1 MNLPGQNYALISVVG
16 PECPQKH
23 EKFGLR
29 IYGTFATKD
38 DAAKHAQTLN
48 KIESDFDIYVVDLYQ
63 WLLIPPDRA
72 AIDDV
77 HYQEEKL
84 EEIMSKYRESQRA
97 AAAMFEKRK
106 KEMMEKPLP
115 YGDTPFIT
123 PGDEN
128 SKFYSKP
135 DVPPKPHPAD
145 LLEDLKAEF
154 PDKPLS
160 ELIDM
165 VNQRIEDDEKK
176 RKDKIFE
183 EAVAKANEQ
192 TLQGSEQTKS
202 LETCTEEAEEDP
214 KGKAVSSIE

>member
-1 MNLPGQNYALISVVG
+1 MNIPGQNYALISVVG

-23 EKFGLR
+23 DKFGLR

-38 DAAKHAQTLN
+38 DAAKQAQILN
-48 KIESDFDIYVVDLYQ
+48 KLESDFDIYVVDLYQ
-63 WLLIPPDRA
+63 WLLIPPDRS
-72 AIDDV
+72 AIEDV

-84 EEIMSKYRESQRA
+84 EEIMTKYRESQRA

-106 KEMMEKPLP
+106 KDMMEKPLP
-115 YGDTPFIT
+115 YGDTPFIA

-128 SKFYSKP
+128 SKFYTKP
-135 DVPPKPHPAD
+135 DVPPAPHPAD

-165 VNQRIEDDEKK
+165 VNQRIEETEKK

-183 EAVAKANEQ
+183 EAKAKA
-192 TLQGSEQTKS
+192 
-202 LETCTEEAEEDP
+202 LETTQESNDGEQEPGPND
-214 KGKAVSSIE
+214 KGKEVSSIE